1 MGERGERGERGE
13 GHNHL
18 QQLALQRVDL
28 AAQPLQVVGLRPVDA
43 EVAPQRVGAQLEDAQ
58 VLEPLAV
65 LDLAA
70 RDRPLL
76 HLELLGQQRELV
88 VAPDQLRDGGEGAP
102 REGQQGS
109 GKGAREVGDGVAGDA
124 WWSEV
129 RWGEG
134 ARGEGRRRGRSSPG
148 CRGCRAR

>member
-28 AAQPLQVVGLRPVDA
+28 AAQPLEVVGLALVDA
-43 EVAPQRVGAQLEDAQ
+43 EVAPQRVGAQLEDAD

-70 RDRPLL
+70 RDRALL

-88 VAPDQLRDGGEGAP
+88 VAPDELRDGRGEVRGEEGTEEGAAERGGQ
-102 REGQQGS
+102 REIRM
-109 GKGAREVGDGVAGDA
+109 GK
-124 WWSEV
+124 
-129 RWGEG
+129 
-134 ARGEGRRRGRSSPG
+134 SPG